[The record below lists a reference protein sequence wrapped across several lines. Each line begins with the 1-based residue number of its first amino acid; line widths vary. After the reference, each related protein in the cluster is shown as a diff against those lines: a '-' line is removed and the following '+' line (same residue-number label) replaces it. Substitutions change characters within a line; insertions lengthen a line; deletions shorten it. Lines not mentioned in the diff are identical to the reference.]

1 MFRLITPSVDIVQ
14 HFLKHTGLLSGLIYV
29 GTYIHKIKT
38 PILQILSLFWYLET
52 RHY

>member
-29 GTYIHKIKT
+29 GTC
-38 PILQILSLFWYLET
+38 
-52 RHY
+52 